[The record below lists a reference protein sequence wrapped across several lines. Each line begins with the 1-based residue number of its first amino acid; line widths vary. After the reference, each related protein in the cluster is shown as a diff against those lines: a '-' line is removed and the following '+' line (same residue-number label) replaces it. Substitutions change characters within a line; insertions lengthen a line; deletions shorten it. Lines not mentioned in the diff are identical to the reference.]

1 MKKSLLILILFCN
14 SIFAQNPVSITEK
27 TKNFTK
33 KEGFFNFYI
42 DEQSARI
49 YLEIKNLNQEFLYVN
64 SLPAGLGSNDIGLDR
79 GQLGNERIVFFEKVG
94 KKLLLTQPNYKYR
107 AISNDPNE
115 KRAVKDSFA
124 ASILWGF
131 PLEAEENGS
140 YLVEITDFLLRDSH
154 EIVNTLKNAK
164 QGTYQLNAS
173 RSALYF
179 PRTKNFPLNSEFE
192 ATLTFTGGLDAGN
205 FVQTV
210 APSAEALTVRTHHS
224 FMQLPDSE
232 YVKRP
237 FDPRSSFY
245 GVSYYDF
252 ATPVSEPI
260 EKYFIARHRL
270 KKKNPSAA
278 ISEALKP
285 IVYYLDNGTPEPIR
299 SALLDGA
306 RWWNQA
312 FEAAGYKDAFQVKV
326 LPDDADP
333 MDCRYNV
340 INWVHRSTRGWSYG
354 SSVIDPRTGEIIKGH
369 VTLGS
374 LRVRQDYLIATG
386 LLSPYQNG
394 EPADDKMMEMAL
406 QRLRQLAAHEVGHT
420 LGIMHNY
427 SASINN
433 KASVMDYPHPQI
445 KLNANNEIDLTDAYT
460 NEIGDWDKVAITY
473 GYQDFPP
480 NTDEKAAL
488 NLILKN
494 GIDRGLLFLT
504 DQDARPEGSVSATAH
519 LWDNGTDPVSELNSM
534 LKIREVALN
543 NFSLNSLKP
552 NLPMAF
558 LEDALVPIYNLP
570 RYQVEAAC
578 KIIGSQNYTYALK
591 NDGQVP
597 VTIVPKTVQ
606 ITALNSI
613 LESISPQKL
622 AISDK
627 ILSLIPPRPAGY
639 SRSRELFNKRIGL
652 SFDPLSAAESAASL
666 PIGLLLNVERANR
679 LAINGSNANGFGLSE
694 MLKIIYTKVFTDSRL
709 SGRIAGFEE
718 LIQMQNEQLIIGHLL
733 ALSTNENASY
743 QTKAISKL
751 TISNWQKAFEK
762 LKLTA
767 KTENQI
773 AHLSYLIDQIK
784 NPDTIR
790 KITPKA
796 MAPGAPIGCED
807 Y

>member
-1 MKKSLLILILFCN
+1 MRKTILLILFANI
-14 SIFAQNPVSITEK
+14 IFAQNPSSITEK

-33 KEGFFNFYI
+33 KEGLFNYYI
-42 DEQSARI
+42 DETNARI
-49 YLEIKNLNQEFLYVN
+49 YLEISKLKEEFLYVN
-64 SLPAGLGSNDIGLDR
+64 SLQAGLGSNDIGLDR
-79 GQLGNERIVFFEKVG
+79 GQLGEERIVFFEKVG
-94 KKLLLTQPNYKYR
+94 KKILLTQPNYKYR
-107 AISNDPNE
+107 ALSSDTNE

-131 PLEAEENGS
+131 PLEAEDNGK
-140 YLVEITDFLLRDSH
+140 YLVDFTDFLMRDSH
-154 EIVNTLKNAK
+154 DIVNKIKTAK

-179 PRTKNFPLNSEFE
+179 DRTKNFPLNSEFE
-192 ATLTFTGGLDAGN
+192 ATLTFTGGADAGY
-205 FVQTV
+205 FVQSVT
-210 APSAEALTVRTHHS
+210 PSAEAITIRTHHS
-224 FMQLPDSE
+224 FVQLPDNE
-232 YVKRP
+232 YEKRE
-237 FDPRSSFY
+237 FDPRSSFNAI
-245 GVSYYDF
+245 SYYDY

-260 EKYFIARHRL
+260 EKYFITRHRL
-270 KKKNPSAA
+270 KKKDPTAA
-278 ISEALKP
+278 ISEAVKP
-285 IVYYLDNGTPEPIR
+285 IIYYLDNGTPEPIR

-354 SSVIDPRTGEIIKGH
+354 ASVTDPRTGEIIKGH

-374 LRVRQDYLIATG
+374 LRVRQDYLIAVG

-394 EPADDKMMEMAL
+394 EPADDKMMKMAL

-420 LGIMHNY
+420 LGLMHNY

-445 KLNANNEIDLTDAYT
+445 KLNANNEIDLADAYT
-460 NEIGDWDKVAITY
+460 NEIGDWDKVSITY
-473 GYQDFPP
+473 GYQDFP
-480 NTDEKAAL
+480 TSIDKKAAL
-488 NLILKN
+488 NLMLKN
-494 GIDRGLLFLT
+494 ANNRGLLFLT

-519 LWDNGTDPVSELNSM
+519 LWDNGADPVVELNNI
-534 LKIREVALN
+534 LKIRDIALAKFSN
-543 NFSLNSLKP
+543 NNLKDKS
-552 NLPMAF
+552 PMAF
-558 LEDALVPIYNLP
+558 LEDVLVPIYNLP

-578 KIIGSQNYTYALK
+578 KIIGAQNYTYALK
-591 NDGQVP
+591 NDGQIP
-597 VTIVPKTVQ
+597 VSIVPKTIQ
-606 ITALNSI
+606 ISALNAI

-622 AISDK
+622 TISDK
-627 ILSLIPPRPAGY
+627 ILNLIPPRPAGY
-639 SRSRELFNKRIGL
+639 SRSGELFNKRTGL

-666 PIGLLLNVERANR
+666 PIGLLFNVERANR
-679 LAINGSNANGFGLSE
+679 LAINGANSNGFGLSD
-694 MLKIIYTKVFTDSRL
+694 MLKNIYAKVFADSRL

-718 LIQMQNEQLIIGHLL
+718 LIQMQNEQLILSNLL
-733 ALSTNENASY
+733 ALSKDDNASY

-751 TISNWQKAFEK
+751 FIANWQKAFEK

-773 AHLSYLIDQIK
+773 AHLAYLLDQIK
-784 NPDTIR
+784 NPDTI
-790 KITPKA
+790 KKTVPKA

-807 Y
+807 F

>member
-1 MKKSLLILILFCN
+1 M
-14 SIFAQNPVSITEK
+14 
-27 TKNFTK
+27 
-33 KEGFFNFYI
+33 
-42 DEQSARI
+42 
-49 YLEIKNLNQEFLYVN
+49 
-64 SLPAGLGSNDIGLDR
+64 
-79 GQLGNERIVFFEKVG
+79 
-94 KKLLLTQPNYKYR
+94 
-107 AISNDPNE
+107 
-115 KRAVKDSFA
+115 
-124 ASILWGF
+124 
-131 PLEAEENGS
+131 
-140 YLVEITDFLLRDSH
+140 EITDFLLRDSH
-154 EIVNTLKNAK
+154 EIVNILKNDK
-164 QGTYQLNAS
+164 QGTYQLNPS

-179 PRTKNFPLNSEFE
+179 DRTKNFPLNSEFE

-224 FMQLPDSE
+224 FVQLPDNE

-270 KKKNPSAA
+270 KKKNPSSA
-278 ISEALKP
+278 ISEAVKP

-312 FEAAGYKDAFQVKV
+312 FEAAGYRDAFQVKV

-394 EPADDKMMEMAL
+394 EPADDKMMKMAL

-445 KLNANNEIDLTDAYT
+445 KLNANNEIDLSDAYT
-460 NEIGDWDKVAITY
+460 NEIGDWDKVAIAY
-473 GYQDFPP
+473 GYQDFPQ

-494 GIDRGLLFLT
+494 GIDRDLLFLT

-543 NFSLNSLKP
+543 DFSLNSLKP
-552 NLPMAF
+552 NFPMAF
-558 LEDALVPIYNLP
+558 LEDVLVPIYNLP

-578 KIIGSQNYTYALK
+578 KIIGAQNYTYALK
-591 NDGQVP
+591 NDGQIP
-597 VTIVPKTVQ
+597 VSIVPKTVQ
-606 ITALNSI
+606 ILALNSI
-613 LESISPQKL
+613 LESISPSKL

-627 ILSLIPPRPAGY
+627 ILALIPPRPAGY
-639 SRSRELFNKRIGL
+639 TRSRELFNKRTGL

-666 PIGLLLNVERANR
+666 PINLLFNVERANR
-679 LAINGSNANGFGLSE
+679 LAINGSGNAGLGLSE
-694 MLKIIYTKVFTDSRL
+694 MLKNIYDKVFTNSRQ

-718 LIQMQNEQLIIGHLL
+718 LIQMQNEQLIMGHLL

-743 QTKAISKL
+743 QTKAISKF
-751 TISNWQKAFEK
+751 TISIWQKAFEK

-773 AHLSYLIDQIK
+773 AHLSYLIEQIK
-784 NPDTIR
+784 NPDSIKKTV
-790 KITPKA
+790 PKA

-807 Y
+807 EF